1 MNIINLLII
10 VMLTQ
15 DATKSLHTCWK
26 NDSQNTIILEDTNI
40 YQHFRALANHISFKK
55 KAYF

>member
-1 MNIINLLII
+1 
-10 VMLTQ
+10 MLTQ